1 MPFETI
7 PETCVPLTADQA
19 ELMSQKRI
27 KKHHVAI
34 VLLHWFNAIVWML
47 ELATGSALVI
57 APDYRFMPLWYL
69 TMMQQAFGTS
79 ANLLRFHI
87 AVGLTWTIVFL
98 TYAIFGWRHY
108 LHAEVLRK
116 EIGIDAD
123 DILWL
128 KIRTLKLLDRTE
140 ESLPPQGAY
149 NAGQKLYALLVYTM
163 VPIIM
168 LTGLVMTFH
177 LISTGTVAWAMV
189 LHFVAAG
196 LVVSGLLVH
205 VYMGAVFPE
214 ERPAFYSMITGMV
227 DELYAYRH
235 HFTWWREVKLEES
248 RWAHTLEDAS
258 ATVEAGSEEKTVA
271 QPVAA
276 DL

>member
-7 PETCVPLTADQA
+7 PAIPVPLTAAQA
-19 ELMSQKRI
+19 EIMSQRQI

-47 ELATGSALVI
+47 ELATGSALVVG
-57 APDYRFMPLWYL
+57 PGYRFMPLWYI

-87 AVGLTWTIVFL
+87 AVGLTWTVVFL
-98 TYAIFGWRHY
+98 AYAIFGWRHY

-123 DILWL
+123 DIQWL
-128 KIRTLKLLDRTE
+128 RIRTLKLLNRTK

-163 VPIIM
+163 VPVIM
-168 LTGLVMTFH
+168 LTGLIMTFH
-177 LISTGTVAWAMV
+177 LISTTLVAWAMV

-196 LVVSGLLVH
+196 MVVSGLLVH

-214 ERPAFYSMITGMV
+214 ERPAFYSMITGLV

-235 HFTWWREVKLEES
+235 HFKWWHEVKVEECK
-248 RWAHTLEDAS
+248 WAHEIEDAALIS
-258 ATVEAGSEEKTVA
+258 EQATPAGKAGATT
-271 QPVAA
+271 P
-276 DL
+276 